1 VFKRCSNPSVA
12 VWLTYNPCELDWL
25 AGMEKQMPELGRD
38 HEKGYAFFCTE
49 KRGYNLPQYSHK
61 YSV

>member
-1 VFKRCSNPSVA
+1 
-12 VWLTYNPCELDWL
+12 
-25 AGMEKQMPELGRD
+25 MEKQMPELGRD